1 MCYEEK
7 TKMNMLKGYLSVII
21 NLKENKQKTTT
32 KNESKYNLVF
42 QQIGSDRKVE
52 YGDNKAVLIARFME
66 QIKHNVRN
74 EGVSFIQQYYLNKG
88 LKIFKEDGDKA
99 AMGELEQLVQRNC
112 WDPIHV
118 EEMNN
123 LERKRA
129 QDAMMLLAEKN
140 TGEIKGRCVYKGNG
154 TREWLS
160 REDTSSPTASL
171 EAIMTTCVIDAHEG
185 RDVMSTD
192 LPNAFIQTPMD
203 EDSRVMM
210 KIT

>member
-32 KNESKYNLVF
+32 KNESKYNLAF

-66 QIKHNVRN
+66 QIKHNVQN

-118 EEMNN
+118 EEME
-123 LERKRA
+123 LVSGYRER
-129 QDAMMLLAEKN
+129 
-140 TGEIKGRCVYKGNG
+140 
-154 TREWLS
+154 TR
-160 REDTSSPTASL
+160 
-171 EAIMTTCVIDAHEG
+171 
-185 RDVMSTD
+185 
-192 LPNAFIQTPMD
+192 
-203 EDSRVMM
+203 RV
-210 KIT
+210 